1 MARNTERAVSIQ
13 RQYYAET
20 AAEYD
25 AAHELEGDNDPRIL
39 RLVRTMLR
47 MVDAKSVLDVGAGTG
62 RGVRHLIDNMP
73 GLTVRGIEPVAERI
87 EQAVKYK
94 GIPEGTI
101 LQGVGE
107 KLPFENRSFDAAC
120 AFGMIHHLPR
130 PNDVVR
136 EMIRVARKM
145 VIIADG
151 NRFGQGP
158 WPLRLFKLALYKAG
172 LWQVARFV
180 RTGGKGYIVS
190 EGDGVH
196 FSYSVFDSLAPLEE
210 WADHL
215 MLIPT
220 GPCKS
225 RSMFQPLL
233 TASSIL
239 VCAVKEI
246 DEAPAE

>member
-1 MARNTERAVSIQ
+1 MGSNTDRAVAIQ
-13 RQYYAET
+13 LRYYAET

-25 AAHELEGDNDPRIL
+25 AMHAFEGDNDPRIL
-39 RLVRTMLR
+39 RLTASLLR
-47 MVDAKSVLDVGAGTG
+47 MVDAKTVLDVGAGTG
-62 RGVRHLIDNMP
+62 RGVRHFIDKLP
-73 GLTVRGIEPVAERI
+73 GTTVRGLEPVAERI
-87 EQAVKYK
+87 QQAVQRK
-94 GIPEGTI
+94 GVPENVI
-101 LQGVGE
+101 VQGVGQS
-107 KLPFENRSFDAAC
+107 LPFDDRSFDAVY
-120 AFGMIHHLPR
+120 AFGMIHHLPN
-130 PNDVVR
+130 PNEVVR

-158 WPLRLFKLALYKAG
+158 WALRLFKLALYKAG
-172 LWQVARFV
+172 LWNVARYA
-180 RTGGKGYIVS
+180 RTGGKGYIYS

-225 RSMFQPLL
+225 RSFFQPLL
-233 TASSIL
+233 TASTIL
-239 VCAVKEI
+239 VCAVKES
-246 DEAPAE
+246 E

>member
-1 MARNTERAVSIQ
+1 MSSSTERAVAIQ
-13 RQYYAET
+13 RRYYADT

-25 AAHELEGDNDPRIL
+25 GMHELEGDNDPRIL
-39 RLVRTMLR
+39 RLVRSLLH

-62 RGVRHLIDNMP
+62 RGVRHFMHSMP
-73 GLTVRGIEPVAERI
+73 GVVVRGVEPVAERI
-87 EQAVKYK
+87 QQAVQYK
-94 GIPEGTI
+94 GVPANVIV
-101 LQGVGE
+101 QGVGE
-107 KLPFENRSFDAAC
+107 SLPFEDRSFDAVY
-120 AFGMIHHLPR
+120 AFGMIHHLPK
-130 PNDVVR
+130 PNEVVR

-151 NRFGQGP
+151 NRFGQGL

-180 RTGGKGYIVS
+180 RTGGKGYIFS
-190 EGDGVH
+190 QGDGVH
-196 FSYSVFDSLAPLEE
+196 FSYSVFDSLGPLEE

-225 RSMFQPLL
+225 RSFFQPLL

-239 VCAVKEI
+239 VCAVKEK
-246 DEAPAE
+246 E